1 MSETMGP
8 ELVYLLSQIRVGRQN
23 ATTYKEL
30 SERTR
35 WNSRA
40 IQLAVEELRN
50 VWEQPI
56 CSASDSPAGVYLAT
70 SSEELE
76 AWANMQRERARS
88 LLRSS
93 WAVRKIA
100 KRWKVQEDQAR
111 RDNAMPG
118 EVTLGL

>member
-1 MSETMGP
+1 MNEQMNPG
-8 ELVYLLSQIRVGRQN
+8 LVYLLSKIRVGRKN
-23 ATTYKEL
+23 AITYKEL
-30 SERTR
+30 VELTR

-56 CSASDSPAGVYLAT
+56 CSASDAPAGVYLAT
-70 SSEELE
+70 TSQELDN
-76 AWANMQRERARS
+76 WANMQRERARS

-100 KRWKVQEDQAR
+100 KRWKVQEDQVR
-111 RDNAMPG
+111 RENAVPG

>member
-1 MSETMGP
+1 MSNQMGA
-8 ELVYLLSQIRVGRQN
+8 ELIFILSQISVGRKN
-23 ATTYKEL
+23 AVTYKEL
-30 SERTR
+30 AQRTR

-56 CSASDSPAGVYLAT
+56 CSASDSPAGIYLAT

-76 AWANMQRERARS
+76 GWSNMQRERARS

-100 KRWKVQEDQAR
+100 KKWKIQEDQAR

>member
-1 MSETMGP
+1 MSEQMGP

-40 IQLAVEELRN
+40 IQMAVEELRN
-50 VWEQPI
+50 TWEQPI

-70 SSEELE
+70 TSEELE
-76 AWANMQRERARS
+76 TWANMQRERARS

-100 KRWKVQEDQAR
+100 KKWKVQEDQAR

>member
-1 MSETMGP
+1 MNEQMNPG
-8 ELVYLLSQIRVGRQN
+8 LVYLLSKICVGRKN
-23 ATTYKEL
+23 AITYKEL
-30 SERTR
+30 VELTR

-56 CSASDSPAGVYLAT
+56 CSASDAPAGVYLAT
-70 SSEELE
+70 TSQELDN
-76 AWANMQRERARS
+76 WANMQRERARS

-100 KRWKVQEDQAR
+100 KRWKVQEDQVR
-111 RDNAMPG
+111 RENAVPG

>member
-1 MSETMGP
+1 MSQMGP
-8 ELVYLLSQIRVGRQN
+8 ELVYLLSQIRVGRKN
-23 ATTYKEL
+23 AITYKEL
-30 SERTR
+30 AHKTR

-40 IQLAVEELRN
+40 IQMAVEELRN

-56 CSASDSPAGVYLAT
+56 CSASDSPAGVYIAT

-76 AWANMQRERARS
+76 SWANMQRERARS

-111 RDNAMPG
+111 RENAVPG

>member
-1 MSETMGP
+1 MPETMGP
-8 ELVYLLSQIRVGRQN
+8 ELVYLLSQIRVGRKN

-76 AWANMQRERARS
+76 GWANMQRERARS

-100 KRWKVQEDQAR
+100 KKWKVQEDQAR

>member
-1 MSETMGP
+1 MGP
-8 ELVYLLSQIRVGRQN
+8 ELVYLLSQIRVGREN
-23 ATTYKEL
+23 AITYKEL
-30 SERTR
+30 AKKTM

-40 IQLAVEELRN
+40 IQMAVEELRN

-56 CSASDSPAGVYLAT
+56 CSASDSPAGVYIAT

-76 AWANMQRERARS
+76 SWANMQRERARS

-100 KRWKVQEDQAR
+100 RKWKVQEDQAR
-111 RDNAMPG
+111 RDNAVPG

>member
-1 MSETMGP
+1 M
-8 ELVYLLSQIRVGRQN
+8 
-23 ATTYKEL
+23 
-30 SERTR
+30 
-35 WNSRA
+35 
-40 IQLAVEELRN
+40 AVEELRN

-70 SSEELE
+70 TSEELE
-76 AWANMQRERARS
+76 TWANMQRERARS

-100 KRWKVQEDQAR
+100 RKWKVQEDQAR

>member
-1 MSETMGP
+1 METKMGP
-8 ELVYLLSQIRVGRQN
+8 ELVFILSQISVGRKN
-23 ATTYKEL
+23 AITYKDL
-30 SERTR
+30 SQRTR

-50 VWEQPI
+50 VWEQPV
-56 CSASDSPAGVYLAT
+56 CSASDAPAGIYLAT
-70 SSEELE
+70 SSQELE
-76 AWANMQRERARS
+76 GWANMQRERARS

-100 KRWKVQEDQAR
+100 KKWKIQEDQAR

>member
-1 MSETMGP
+1 MSEQMGP

-30 SERTR
+30 SQRTR

-40 IQLAVEELRN
+40 IQMAVEELRN
-50 VWEQPI
+50 TWEQPI

-70 SSEELE
+70 TSEELE
-76 AWANMQRERARS
+76 TWANMQRERARS

-100 KRWKVQEDQAR
+100 KKWKVQEDQAR

>member
-1 MSETMGP
+1 MSGQMST
-8 ELVYLLSQIRVGRQN
+8 ELVYLLSQIKVGRQN

-40 IQLAVEELRN
+40 IQMAVEELRN
-50 VWEQPI
+50 TWEQPI

-70 SSEELE
+70 TSEELE
-76 AWANMQRERARS
+76 TWANMQRERARS

-100 KRWKVQEDQAR
+100 RKWKVQEDQAR

>member
-8 ELVYLLSQIRVGRQN
+8 ELVYLLSQIRVGRKN

-76 AWANMQRERARS
+76 GWANMQRERARS

-100 KRWKVQEDQAR
+100 KKWKVQEDQAR

>member
-1 MSETMGP
+1 MTDRMSN
-8 ELVYLLSQIRVGRQN
+8 ELVFLLSQIKVGRQN

-30 SERTR
+30 SDRIR

-40 IQLAVEELRN
+40 IQMAVEELRN

-70 SSEELE
+70 TSEELE
-76 AWANMQRERARS
+76 TWANMQRERARS

-100 KRWKVQEDQAR
+100 RKWKVQEDQAR

>member
-1 MSETMGP
+1 MSSQMGP
-8 ELVYLLSQIRVGRQN
+8 ELVYLLAQIRVGREN
-23 ATTYKEL
+23 AITYKEL
-30 SERTR
+30 ANRTR

-40 IQLAVEELRN
+40 IQMAVEELRN
-50 VWEQPI
+50 IWEQPI

-93 WAVRKIA
+93 WSVRKIA
-100 KRWKVQEDQAR
+100 KKWKVQEDQAR
-111 RDNAMPG
+111 RDNALPG

>member
-1 MSETMGP
+1 MGP
-8 ELVYLLSQIRVGRQN
+8 ELIFILSQISVGRKN
-23 ATTYKEL
+23 AVTYKEL
-30 SERTR
+30 AQRTR

-76 AWANMQRERARS
+76 GWANMQRERARS

-100 KRWKVQEDQAR
+100 KKWKVQEDQAR
-111 RDNAMPG
+111 RDNALPG

>member
-1 MSETMGP
+1 METKMGP
-8 ELVYLLSQIRVGRQN
+8 ELVFILSQISVGRKN
-23 ATTYKEL
+23 AVTYKDL
-30 SERTR
+30 SLRTR

-56 CSASDSPAGVYLAT
+56 CSASDAPAGIYLAT

-76 AWANMQRERARS
+76 AWSNMQRERARS

-100 KRWKVQEDQAR
+100 KKWKIQEDQAR

>member
-1 MSETMGP
+1 MGP
-8 ELVYLLSQIRVGRQN
+8 ELVFILSQISVGRKN
-23 ATTYKEL
+23 AITYKDL
-30 SERTR
+30 SQRTR

-56 CSASDSPAGVYLAT
+56 CSASDAPAGIYLAT
-70 SSEELE
+70 TSEELE
-76 AWANMQRERARS
+76 TWANTQRERARS

-93 WAVRKIA
+93 WSVRKIA

>member
-1 MSETMGP
+1 MTK
-8 ELVYLLSQIRVGRQN
+8 ELIFILAQIKVGRKN
-23 ATTYKEL
+23 ALTYKEL
-30 SERTR
+30 SADTR
-35 WNSRA
+35 WSSRA

-56 CSASDSPAGVYLAT
+56 YSASDAPAGIYIAT
-70 SSEELE
+70 SSDELE
-76 AWANMQRERARS
+76 QWSNMQRERARS

-100 KRWKVQEDQAR
+100 KKWKVQEDQAR
-111 RDNAMPG
+111 RDNATPG

>member
-1 MSETMGP
+1 MGP
-8 ELVYLLSQIRVGRQN
+8 ELIFILSQISVGRKN
-23 ATTYKEL
+23 AVTYKEL
-30 SERTR
+30 AQRTR

-76 AWANMQRERARS
+76 AWSNMQRERARS

-100 KRWKVQEDQAR
+100 KKWKVQEDQAR
-111 RDNAMPG
+111 RDNALPG